1 VKFIEWLKRFP
12 AFVKDVRLELKKTS
26 FPSGLEVRN
35 TTMVVVVV
43 VIIFGIYL
51 WVVDTVVFAILKEV
65 FRSFER

>member
-1 VKFIEWLKRFP
+1 MKFIEWLKRFP